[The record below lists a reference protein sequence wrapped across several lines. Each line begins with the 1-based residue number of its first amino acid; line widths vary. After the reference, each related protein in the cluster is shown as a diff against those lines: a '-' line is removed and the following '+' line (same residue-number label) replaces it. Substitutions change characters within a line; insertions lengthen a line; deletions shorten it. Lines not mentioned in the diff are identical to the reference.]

1 MKAESRNGEQISP
14 DHLLD
19 RMGTTPADNPD
30 GFDTAIMWRSEK
42 AADLIRLIFAV
53 QKQLEEIGN
62 LPLLFGPWS
71 LVAAT
76 QKQMLQKLITDPI
89 KVLARILASTGQGT
103 DIFIEL
109 NEWIE
114 RTYARLLYERCGYFI
129 TEGKFNK
136 AKASEVTT
144 NPEGHAFLNMMVEE
158 FALMEKSYHARGLTR
173 LMAMKELLKC
183 LLMVITEKQLE
194 TGPLPFMP
202 KNKDGSFK
210 LSESQYLAALRK
222 RLENLYQMDAFDIK
236 TYSERATGSQIGCS
250 SYTVVAG
257 SHFYAA
263 SLRYYPLPK
272 HIKPNG
278 DVLYLVP
285 PLINKPEIFDL
296 CKGKSVVERMLKAG
310 YTLYM
315 LDNGDP
321 GPAESKLGMEFYGK
335 AVHDIN
341 LTLITDRHPGKKIHM
356 MCYCMGGTLILPY
369 LARRA
374 MERQAAGKD
383 MDVEKVILMA
393 SSVKVDDADSG
404 YAPVL
409 AIIDKYYSNDIMK
422 ELYEDVN
429 VPVQVIETGMNQTQ
443 FGVHYYVAS
452 GFYQRATSLNEIK
465 SSAHFFYWL
474 THGTMFPARMHREWI
489 QKVFVENQIYEGHFR
504 LPSDNPTFDNQPVD
518 METLKKSGIILMDYR
533 GKRDMISPAGAC
545 VASEIWGQTD
555 GQNRTV
561 EKNIGHI
568 FVVSE
573 RHLSEFTDAVLDFL
587 NCTAEVEPR

>member
-1 MKAESRNGEQISP
+1 MKANNSKGKRMSP
-14 DHLLD
+14 DRLLE
-19 RMGTTPADNPD
+19 RMGTTPADNPE
-30 GFDTAIMWRSEK
+30 GFDTAVMWRSEK
-42 AADLIRLIFAV
+42 AADMIRLIFAI

-62 LPLLFGPWS
+62 QPLLFGPWS
-71 LVAAT
+71 LVAAS
-76 QKQMLQKLITDPI
+76 QKHLLQKFVTNPI
-89 KVLARILASTGQGT
+89 KVLARILSCTGQGT

-109 NEWIE
+109 NEWVE
-114 RTYARLLYERCGYFI
+114 RTYAQLLYERCGYFI
-129 TEGKFNK
+129 SEGKFSKSK
-136 AKASEVTT
+136 ALEVTT
-144 NPEGHAFLNMMVEE
+144 SHEGQTFLNMMIEE
-158 FALMEKSYHARGLTR
+158 FTLLEKSYHAKGLTR

-183 LLMVITEKQLE
+183 LLMVITEKTLKA
-194 TGPLPFMP
+194 GPLPFMP

-210 LSESQYLAALRK
+210 LSTTNYLASQRK
-222 RLENLYQMDAFDIK
+222 RLENLYRMNAFDIK
-236 TYSERATGSQIGCS
+236 AYAERATDSQIGCS
-250 SYTVVAG
+250 PYTVVKG
-257 SHFYAA
+257 SQFYAA
-263 SLRYYPLPK
+263 NLRYYPLPK
-272 HIKPNG
+272 SIKPNG

-296 CKGKSVVERMLKAG
+296 CRGKSVIERMLKAG

-321 GPAESKLGMEFYGK
+321 GPDESKLGMEFYGK
-335 AVHDIN
+335 AVHDRN
-341 LTLITDRHPGKKIHM
+341 LALITDRHPNKKIHM

-374 MERQAAGKD
+374 EERQAAGKA

-393 SSVKVDDADSG
+393 SSVKVDDGNSG

-409 AIIDKYYSNDIMK
+409 AIINKYYNSDIMK

-452 GFYQRATSLNEIK
+452 GFYHRATSLSEIK
-465 SSAHFFYWL
+465 ASAHFFYWL
-474 THGTMFPARMHREWI
+474 THGTMFPALMHREWI
-489 QKVFVENQIYEGHFR
+489 QQVFVENRIFQGLFR
-504 LPSDNPTFDNQPVD
+504 LPSDNPAFDNQPPD
-518 METLKKSGIILMDYR
+518 MEMLKKSGVILMDYR

-555 GQNRTV
+555 GLNRTV

-573 RHLSEFTDAVLDFL
+573 RHLSEFADAVFDFL
-587 NCTAEVEPR
+587 NCDTRVEPG